1 MISLLCQKTN
11 QGIISPQDKT
21 LYNYLL
27 YSDDS
32 NSVFKTTSNKLF
44 ENSFYNNNN
53 DETTNT
59 LVSNAHTPTNRNHFI
74 NSNHN
79 DNKRNSKLNNVN
91 NNNNSNSDQR
101 ENSNRINHS
110 QSPDDVVLFK
120 RVSFELYILF
130 NLR

>member
-53 DETTNT
+53 NDETTNT
-59 LVSNAHTPTNRNHFI
+59 LVSNAHSPTNRNHFI

-79 DNKRNSKLNNVN
+79 DNKRNSKLNNV